1 MATIEEVN
9 AKVLELNSV
18 VAAIDLK
25 LDDVRAFVAQL
36 QAGSVVTQEQ
46 LDQLAAALDGV
57 KASADS
63 VLAEADSTDGT
74 P

>member
-1 MATIEEVN
+1 MTTIEEVN
-9 AKVLELNSV
+9 AK
-18 VAAIDLK
+18 
-25 LDDVRAFVAQL
+25 
-36 QAGSVVTQEQ
+36 SVVTQEQ

-63 VLAEADSTDGT
+63 VLVEADSTDGT